1 MLDLAP
7 LDVVERDLD
16 PLRGIALGP
25 LDLLGQL
32 VLALAEALGDLFDHA
47 PPLGRVR
54 LELVERLGDR
64 LLGGALQLL
73 AKPRN
78 RCALRLARLG
88 ELRRLGLDSH
98 FCLGDQLPLPLLDPC
113 ELLCEAALGAV
124 EIVRPGAQ
132 PLLDP
137 ALRVGQPTREL
148 VGALL
153 LALHE

>member
-32 VLALAEALGDLFDHA
+32 VLALAEALGDLFDYA

-64 LLGGALQLL
+64 LLGGALQLV

-78 RCALRLARLG
+78 
-88 ELRRLGLDSH
+88 
-98 FCLGDQLPLPLLDPC
+98 
-113 ELLCEAALGAV
+113 
-124 EIVRPGAQ
+124 
-132 PLLDP
+132 
-137 ALRVGQPTREL
+137 
-148 VGALL
+148 
-153 LALHE
+153 